1 MPKKYTTEVAASE
14 LQKLSGRTMG
24 VDSDSFYDVTGIT
37 DVTDVAVELTLVQ
50 SDGNCTY
57 KSEQLAQE
65 LLQYPGKAL
74 IVTIDEQVFE
84 VIGIGQTTD
93 DYLELVV
100 TRNEDYNDK

>member
-1 MPKKYTTEVAASE
+1 MRRKYTTEVAASE
-14 LQKLSGRTMG
+14 LQNLSGRTMG
-24 VDSDSFYDVTGIT
+24 VDSDSFYDITGIT

-50 SDGNCTY
+50 SDGNCSY

-65 LLQYPGKAL
+65 LLQHPGKVL

-84 VIGIGQTTD
+84 VIGVGQKTD

-100 TRNEDYNDK
+100 TRNEDLDEE